1 MMDLLADP
9 TVWAS
14 FLTLTL
20 MEIVL
25 GIDNVVFVSIIANR
39 LPEHQ
44 RAMGRTI
51 GLAGALVMR
60 IALLFAITW
69 VIGLTAVAF
78 TAFGAE
84 LSWRDLILM
93 AGGAFLLAKA
103 TLEIHKS
110 VEGDEEDQGPKAA
123 ISAGFTSV
131 ILQIMALDM
140 VFSVDSILTAIG
152 MVEHIEV
159 MIAAVIVSIIVMMAA
174 AGVISEFIHKHPTAK
189 MLALSFLMLI
199 GVALVADGLN
209 FHIPR
214 GYLYAAIGFAV
225 AVEALN
231 QLARRNRRKDQTLK
245 T

>member
-1 MMDLLADP
+1 MDLLMDP

-14 FLTLTL
+14 FVTLTL

-25 GIDNVVFVSIIANR
+25 GIDNIIFVSIVANR

-44 RAMGRTI
+44 RALGRTV

-60 IALLFAITW
+60 IGLLFAITW
-69 VIGLTAVAF
+69 LIGLTAIAF
-78 TAFGAE
+78 TVMGQE
-84 LSWRDLILM
+84 ISWRDMILM
-93 AGGAFLLAKA
+93 AGGLFLLTKA
-103 TLEIHKS
+103 TLEIHKA
-110 VEGDEEDQGPKAA
+110 VEGDEEDQGPGK
-123 ISAGFTSV
+123 IAGAGLGLV
-131 ILQIMALDM
+131 IAQIMALDM

-152 MVEHIEV
+152 MVDHVEV
-159 MIAAVIVSIIVMMAA
+159 MIAAVIVSIAVMMAA
-174 AGVISEFIHKHPTAK
+174 AAPIADFIHKHPTSK

-214 GYLYAAIGFAV
+214 GYLYAAIGFSV

-231 QLARRNRRKDQTLK
+231 QLARRNRRKA
-245 T
+245 

>member
-1 MMDLLADP
+1 MDLLMDP

-25 GIDNVVFVSIIANR
+25 GIDNIIFVSIVANR

-44 RAMGRTI
+44 RALGRTV

-60 IALLFAITW
+60 IGLLFAITW
-69 VIGLTAVAF
+69 LIGLTAIAF
-78 TAFGAE
+78 TVLGQE
-84 LSWRDLILM
+84 ISWRDMILM
-93 AGGAFLLAKA
+93 AGGLFLLTKA
-103 TLEIHKS
+103 TLEIHKA
-110 VEGDEEDQGPKAA
+110 VEGDKEDQGPGK
-123 ISAGFTSV
+123 IAGAGLGLV
-131 ILQIMALDM
+131 IAQIMALDM

-152 MVEHIEV
+152 MVDHVEV
-159 MIAAVIVSIIVMMAA
+159 MVAAVIVSIAVMMAA
-174 AGVISEFIHKHPTAK
+174 AAPIADFIHKHPTSK

-214 GYLYAAIGFAV
+214 GYLYAAIGFSV
-225 AVEALN
+225 LVEALN
-231 QLARRNRRKDQTLK
+231 QLARRNRRKA
-245 T
+245 

>member
-1 MMDLLADP
+1 MDLLTDP

-25 GIDNVVFVSIIANR
+25 GIDNIIFVSIVANR

-44 RAMGRTI
+44 RAMGRTV

-60 IALLFAITW
+60 IGLLFAITW
-69 VIGLTAVAF
+69 LIGLTAIAF
-78 TAFGAE
+78 TVMGQE
-84 LSWRDLILM
+84 ISWRDMILM
-93 AGGAFLLAKA
+93 AGGLFLLTKA
-103 TLEIHKS
+103 TLEIHKA
-110 VEGDEEDQGPKAA
+110 VEGDEEDQGPGKIAG
-123 ISAGFTSV
+123 AGFGLV
-131 ILQIMALDM
+131 IAQIMALDM

-152 MVEHIEV
+152 MVDHVEV
-159 MIAAVIVSIIVMMAA
+159 MIAAVIVSIAVMMAA
-174 AGVISEFIHKHPTAK
+174 AAPIADFIHNHPTSK

-214 GYLYAAIGFAV
+214 GYLYAAIGFSV

-231 QLARRNRRKDQTLK
+231 QLARRNRRKA
-245 T
+245 

>member
-1 MMDLLADP
+1 MDLLMDP

-25 GIDNVVFVSIIANR
+25 GIDNIIFVSIVANR

-44 RAMGRTI
+44 RALGRTV

-60 IALLFAITW
+60 IGLLFAITW
-69 VIGLTAVAF
+69 LIGLTAIAF
-78 TAFGAE
+78 TVMGQE
-84 LSWRDLILM
+84 ISWRDMILM
-93 AGGAFLLAKA
+93 AGGLFLLTKA
-103 TLEIHKS
+103 TLEIHKA
-110 VEGDEEDQGPKAA
+110 VEGDEEDQGPGK
-123 ISAGFTSV
+123 IAGAGLGLV
-131 ILQIMALDM
+131 IAQIMALDM

-152 MVEHIEV
+152 MVDHVEV
-159 MIAAVIVSIIVMMAA
+159 MVAAVIVSIAVMMAA
-174 AGVISEFIHKHPTAK
+174 AAPIADFIHKHPTSK

-214 GYLYAAIGFAV
+214 GYLYAAIGFSV
-225 AVEALN
+225 LVEALN
-231 QLARRNRRKDQTLK
+231 QLARRNRHKA
-245 T
+245 

>member
-1 MMDLLADP
+1 MDLLADP

-25 GIDNVVFVSIIANR
+25 GIDNVIFVSIVANR

-44 RAMGRTI
+44 RAMGRTV

-60 IALLFAITW
+60 IGLLFAITW
-69 VIGLTAVAF
+69 LIGLTAIAF
-78 TAFGAE
+78 TVMGQE
-84 LSWRDLILM
+84 ISWRDMILM
-93 AGGAFLLAKA
+93 AGGLFLLTKA
-103 TLEIHKS
+103 TLEIHKA
-110 VEGDEEDQGPKAA
+110 VEGDEEDQGPGK
-123 ISAGFTSV
+123 IAGAGLGLV
-131 ILQIMALDM
+131 IAQIMALDM

-152 MVEHIEV
+152 MVDHVEV
-159 MIAAVIVSIIVMMAA
+159 MIAAVVVSIAVMMAA
-174 AGVISEFIHKHPTAK
+174 AAPIADFIHRHPTSK

-199 GVALVADGLN
+199 GVALIADGLN

-214 GYLYAAIGFAV
+214 GYLYAAIGFSV
-225 AVEALN
+225 LVEALN
-231 QLARRNRRKDQTLK
+231 QLARRNRHNAK

>member
-1 MMDLLADP
+1 MDLLADP

-25 GIDNVVFVSIIANR
+25 GIDNVIFVSIVANR

-44 RAMGRTI
+44 RAMGRTV

-60 IALLFAITW
+60 IGLLFAITW
-69 VIGLTAVAF
+69 LIGLTAIAF
-78 TAFGAE
+78 TVMGQE
-84 LSWRDLILM
+84 ISWRDMILM
-93 AGGAFLLAKA
+93 AGGLFLLTKA
-103 TLEIHKS
+103 TLEIHKA
-110 VEGDEEDQGPKAA
+110 VEGDEEDQGPGK
-123 ISAGFTSV
+123 IAGAGLGLV
-131 ILQIMALDM
+131 IAQIMALDM

-152 MVEHIEV
+152 MVDHVEV
-159 MIAAVIVSIIVMMAA
+159 MIAAVVVSIAVMMAA
-174 AGVISEFIHKHPTAK
+174 AAPIADFIHRHPTSK

-199 GVALVADGLN
+199 GVALIADGLN

-214 GYLYAAIGFAV
+214 GYLYAAIGFSV
-225 AVEALN
+225 LVEALN
-231 QLARRNRRKDQTLK
+231 QLARRNRAKAK

>member
-1 MMDLLADP
+1 MDLLADP

-14 FLTLTL
+14 FVTLTL

-39 LPEHQ
+39 LPEKQ
-44 RAMGRTI
+44 RATGRTV

-60 IALLFAITW
+60 IGLLFAITW
-69 VIGLTAVAF
+69 VIGLTAAAF
-78 TAFGAE
+78 TIFDKE
-84 LSWRDLILM
+84 LSWRDLILIV
-93 AGGAFLLAKA
+93 GGAFLLAKA
-103 TLEIHKS
+103 TLEIHKT
-110 VEGDEEDQGPKAA
+110 VEGDEDDKGPKEAV
-123 ISAGFTSV
+123 SASFTSV
-131 ILQIMALDM
+131 VVQIMALDM

-159 MIAAVIVSIIVMMAA
+159 MVAAVVVSIGVMMAA
-174 AGVISEFIHKHPTAK
+174 SGLIADFIHKHPTSK

-199 GVALVADGLN
+199 GVALVADGLH

-225 AVEALN
+225 GVEALN
-231 QLARRNRRKDQTLK
+231 QLARRNRRKLQALK
-245 T
+245 P

>member
-1 MMDLLADP
+1 MDLLADP

-25 GIDNVVFVSIIANR
+25 GIDNVIFVSIVANR
-39 LPEHQ
+39 LPESQ
-44 RAMGRTI
+44 RAMGRTV

-60 IALLFAITW
+60 IGLLFGITW
-69 VIGLTAVAF
+69 LIGLTASAF
-78 TAFGAE
+78 SVMGHDV
-84 LSWRDLILM
+84 SWRDMILM
-93 AGGAFLLAKA
+93 AGGVFLLTKA

-110 VEGDEEDQGPKAA
+110 VEGEEDELAPSSKV
-123 ISAGFTSV
+123 AGAGLGIV
-131 ILQIMALDM
+131 IAQIMALDM

-152 MVEHIEV
+152 MVDDVEV
-159 MIAAVIVSIIVMMAA
+159 MIAAVVVSIGVMMAA
-174 AGVISEFIHKHPTAK
+174 SGPIADFIHKHPTSK

-199 GVALVADGLN
+199 GVALVADGLS

-214 GYLYAAIGFAV
+214 GYLYAAIGFSV

-231 QLARRNRRKDQTLK
+231 QLARRNRRKA
-245 T
+245 

>member
-1 MMDLLADP
+1 MDLLADP

-25 GIDNVVFVSIIANR
+25 GIDNVIFVSIVANR

-44 RAMGRTI
+44 RAMGRTV

-60 IALLFAITW
+60 IGLLFAITW
-69 VIGLTAVAF
+69 LIGLTAIAF
-78 TAFGAE
+78 TIMGQE
-84 LSWRDLILM
+84 ISWRDMILL
-93 AGGAFLLAKA
+93 AGGLFLLTKA
-103 TLEIHKS
+103 TLEIHKA
-110 VEGDEEDQGPKAA
+110 VEGDEEDQGPGK
-123 ISAGFTSV
+123 IAGAGLGLV
-131 ILQIMALDM
+131 IAQIMALDM

-152 MVEHIEV
+152 MVDHVEV
-159 MIAAVIVSIIVMMAA
+159 MIAAVIVSIAVMMAA
-174 AGVISEFIHKHPTAK
+174 AAPIADFIHKHPTSK

-214 GYLYAAIGFAV
+214 GYLYAAIGFSV

-231 QLARRNRRKDQTLK
+231 QLARRNRRKA
-245 T
+245 